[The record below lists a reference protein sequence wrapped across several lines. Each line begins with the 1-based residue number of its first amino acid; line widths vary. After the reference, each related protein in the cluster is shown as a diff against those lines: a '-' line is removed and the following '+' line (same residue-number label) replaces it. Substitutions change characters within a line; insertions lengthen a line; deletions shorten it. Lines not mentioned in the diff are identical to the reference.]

1 MENAEHL
8 HASSSMDA
16 EKKQI
21 NKQIGQIYQ
30 NTCTDIGM
38 KILSARFRNFA
49 TWFFGG
55 IVCIFGDEKWRQL
68 LQSFV
73 CSSKCGI
80 FQSQNMNAHLNNEVN
95 CFHFFSLWSK
105 KNREKINRIDRSIQI
120 LIAWILINMEMVL
133 LMLMVSVCA
142 CEHVCA
148 PIRHTWYS
156 FWERCVTGGK
166 QEREITM
173 IIIAFSRYAIYL
185 GL

>member
-8 HASSSMDA
+8 HASSYMDA

-95 CFHFFSLWSK
+95 CFHFFPYKAK
-105 KNREKINRIDRSIQI
+105 KWKENKSHRSID
-120 LIAWILINMEMVL
+120 
-133 LMLMVSVCA
+133 SD
-142 CEHVCA
+142 
-148 PIRHTWYS
+148 PYS
-156 FWERCVTGGK
+156 MDFDKYGNGF
-166 QEREITM
+166 
-173 IIIAFSRYAIYL
+173 ADADD
-185 GL
+185 